1 MSLLDLV
8 VPFKKVVIN
17 QAQGERKEVSFDV
30 FGLTTSDFISLVENH
45 GNILAKIFLQNAKED
60 LKDTDNS
67 KVIMLQAPAF
77 GAACIAAGCKEPEA
91 AEHVLNLPLMTQ
103 VELLATVF
111 SLTFPDGLKK
121 SLEKLA
127 PTLAP
132 LLKKSQTSKPSGK
145 EKRV

>member
-17 QAQGERKEVSFDV
+17 QAQGEKKEVSFDV
-30 FGLTTSDFISLVENH
+30 YGLTTSDFIRLVEDH
-45 GNILAKIFLQNAKED
+45 GKILAAIFLQNAKED

-67 KVIMLQAPAF
+67 KAIMLQFPSF
-77 GAACIAAGCKEPEA
+77 GAACIAAGCKEPEVA
-91 AEHVLNLPLMTQ
+91 DYVINLPLMTQ
-103 VELLATVF
+103 VEFLAAVF

-127 PTLAP
+127 PTIAQ
-132 LLKKSQTSKPSGK
+132 LLKK
-145 EKRV
+145 

>member
-1 MSLLDLV
+1 MTLLDLV

-17 QAQGERKEVSFDV
+17 QSQADKPEVALDV
-30 FGLTTSDFISLVENH
+30 YGLTTSDFIHLVENH
-45 GNILAKIFLQNAKED
+45 GKILSTIFLHNAKDD

-67 KVIMLQAPAF
+67 KIIMLQFPAF

-91 AEHVLNLPLMTQ
+91 AEHVINLPLMTQ
-103 VELLATVF
+103 VELLAAVF

-127 PTLAP
+127 PTLVQ
-132 LLKKSQTSKPSGK
+132 LLKK
-145 EKRV
+145 

>member
-17 QAQGERKEVSFDV
+17 QSQGEKKEVAFDV
-30 FGLTTSDFISLVENH
+30 FGLTTSDFIRLVEDH
-45 GNILAKIFLQNAKED
+45 GKILATIFLHNAKED
-60 LKDTDNS
+60 LKATDNS
-67 KVIMLQAPAF
+67 KVIMLQFPAF

-91 AEHVLNLPLMTQ
+91 AEHVQNLPLMTQ
-103 VELLATVF
+103 VELLTAVF

-121 SLEKLA
+121 SLEKLE
-127 PTLAP
+127 PTIAP